1 MKTFPKSALA
11 LSLLMLCACASVQD
25 SGSFP
30 SSSEGTTESS
40 SSGGA
45 SESSSSASITTGTNV
60 NDAFAAED
68 RIDITGDFASQS
80 AEDLPS
86 EAISFDVSELG
97 DGKAYKITASGTYI
111 MTGSNANAKITIDAA
126 GCDVTLILNGINLTC
141 TSESPIKLK
150 AANSFTLHVASATK
164 NYLVDGE
171 SNEDDGTLV
180 CKKDT
185 AKLNIEGSG
194 YLYVTSNRATNDEGD
209 AGIGIKS
216 PMGISIK
223 DTHLIVSSTDHA
235 LSGKAGV
242 SIEDAKL
249 YLDAKGDGIHS
260 DGEVSIKNSVL
271 DSSTY
276 GDGIDAAGAIS
287 LENVTSHI
295 TTTGVYKLYSKAD
308 DTDGTLKEDARYIL
322 VNGEYKKIDSDS
334 ANRYSSLYY
343 LEQKCKGVKS
353 EAALTFKGG
362 DHYLKTADDCIA
374 SDTEISLLSGDYSL
388 YTGDQALNSDQ
399 LLNVG
404 ESGSSSDLDV
414 RIYHCYEGIQGGQI
428 HFYSGYTY
436 ICAEDDGINATSDTD
451 GYSVSMNFHEGATV
465 YANAE
470 GDGVDSNGNITMDGG
485 NLIVAGPSS
494 GGNGSLDFDGTFTFT
509 GGNLLAVGS
518 NSMAQVPNTSKVNAL
533 SYGTSSW
540 SKGSVYS
547 LYCGDK
553 EFSIVLPKN
562 LQSVSF
568 IVQSPSLTTGSSLS
582 VVKGASI
589 GADTRN
595 GVYFGE
601 KNSSGGTTLIEG
613 TVSNGLTKI
622 GTTSNHPGG
631 GPGGR

>member
-25 SGSFP
+25 SGSSST
-30 SSSEGTTESS
+30 SSSEGT
-40 SSGGA
+40 
-45 SESSSSASITTGTNV
+45 SESSSGASITTGTNV
-60 NDAFAAED
+60 DDAFVEEE

-86 EAISFDVSELG
+86 EATSFDVSRLG
-97 DGKAYKITASGTYI
+97 DGKAYKITEGGTYI
-111 MTGSNANAKITIDAA
+111 ITGSNANAKITIDAA
-126 GCDVTLILNGINLTC
+126 GCDVTLILNGVNLTC
-141 TSESPIKLK
+141 VSESPIKLK
-150 AANSFTLHVASATK
+150 AANSFTIHVASATK
-164 NYLVDGE
+164 NYLTDGE
-171 SNEDDGTLV
+171 GNEDDGTLV

-185 AKLNIEGSG
+185 AKLSIEGSG

-216 PMGISIK
+216 PMGVSIK

-242 SIEDAKL
+242 SVEDAKL

-287 LENVTSHI
+287 LEEVTSHI
-295 TTTGVYKLYSKAD
+295 LTTGVYKLYSQAD
-308 DTDGTLKEDARYIL
+308 DTDGTLAEDARYIL

-334 ANRYSSLYY
+334 TNRYSSLYY

-404 ESGSSSDLDV
+404 ESNSSSDLDV

-428 HFYSGYTY
+428 HFYNGYTY
-436 ICAEDDGINATSDTD
+436 IYAEDDGINATSDTD
-451 GYSVSMNFHEGATV
+451 GYSVSMNFHDGATV

-485 NLIVAGPSS
+485 NLIVAGPAS

-518 NSMAQVPNTSKVNAL
+518 NSMAQVPDTSKVNAL

-613 TVSNGLTKI
+613 TVSSGLTKI

-631 GPGGR
+631 GPGGPGGR